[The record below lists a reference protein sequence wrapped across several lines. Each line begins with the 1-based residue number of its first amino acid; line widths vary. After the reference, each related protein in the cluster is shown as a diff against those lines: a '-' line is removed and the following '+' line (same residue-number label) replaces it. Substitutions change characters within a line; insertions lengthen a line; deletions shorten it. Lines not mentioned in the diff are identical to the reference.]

1 MVIYS
6 KTFRNDKL
14 EKRGSG
20 NMSTR
25 DYREVYVRFM
35 VFDRLE

>member
-20 NMSTR
+20 NMPTR
-25 DYREVYVRFM
+25 DVERFM
-35 VFDRLE
+35 